1 MNSSKSR
8 RSRSACARKSSRPT
22 NAARRT
28 RWSRSKSRGSK
39 NRGCPTLGDN
49 ESGRDCILATRSCG
63 MSTPDNKPLKMFLV
77 PCSCGT
83 TFTVAENYDRQGT
96 AWSRYLKCPNCEK
109 RHDPKNRL
117 LQLGYQSGG
126 YWKVDKC

>member
-1 MNSSKSR
+1 MSK
-8 RSRSACARKSSRPT
+8 
-22 NAARRT
+22 
-28 RWSRSKSRGSK
+28 
-39 NRGCPTLGDN
+39 
-49 ESGRDCILATRSCG
+49 
-63 MSTPDNKPLKMFLV
+63 PDNKPLKMFLV